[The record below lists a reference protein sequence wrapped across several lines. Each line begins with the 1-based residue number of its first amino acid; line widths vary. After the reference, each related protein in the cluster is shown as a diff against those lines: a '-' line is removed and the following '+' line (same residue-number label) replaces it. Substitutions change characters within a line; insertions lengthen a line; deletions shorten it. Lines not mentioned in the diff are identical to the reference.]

1 MHNPN
6 LKPQTPNLKS
16 TEDTICAPAT
26 APGGALGIIRVSGP
40 EALAIVG
47 SVCHSVKATTPAN
60 TVHYT
65 HITAPVPDASPSGSP
80 APVPDASPSG
90 PATPVLIDEVLVS
103 TFRAPHSYTGEDCV
117 EISCHGSPYIINK
130 ILEIL
135 IQQGCRMARPG
146 EFSMRAFLNGKMD
159 LSQAEAV
166 ADLIASTNRA
176 THQIALSQ
184 LRGHFSGELSQLRQQ
199 LLELTSL
206 LELELDFSDHEDLEF
221 ADRTQLLQLAQ
232 HIDERITTLAAT
244 FDTGQAIKAGI
255 PVAIVGKTNVG
266 KSTLLNRLLHDDRAI
281 VSDIHGTTRDT
292 IEDVINIQGVAFRFI
307 DTAGIRQT
315 SDAIE
320 QIGIDRTYQAICR
333 ARIVLWLLDEEPTAE
348 EQKEIESRCQGKS
361 LIIVSNKS
369 DKGISVAESSI
380 VIPHSSLLSISAKHG
395 QGIEALETAIY
406 SAANLPDLKESDIIV
421 TSARHHEALVR
432 AHDDLL
438 RVLDALAHQLPGDLV
453 AEDLHLVLSDLAQIT
468 GEAQIITSQETLNH
482 IFRHHCVGK

>member
-1 MHNPN
+1 MPDASFIS
-6 LKPQTPNLKS
+6 Q
-16 TEDTICAPAT
+16 DTICAPAT
-26 APGGALGIIRVSGP
+26 APGGALGVIRISGP
-40 EALAIVG
+40 DALSIIG
-47 SVCHSVKATTPAN
+47 SVCRNISATTPAN
-60 TVHYT
+60 TIHYAL
-65 HITAPVPDASPSGSP
+65 IKSPLPMDATGE
-80 APVPDASPSG
+80 
-90 PATPVLIDEVLVS
+90 TLIDEAMVS
-103 TFRAPHSYTGEDCV
+103 VFRAPHSYTGEDAV
-117 EISCHGSPYIINK
+117 EITCHGSSYIINK
-130 ILEIL
+130 ILELL
-135 IQQGCRMARPG
+135 IQKGCRMARPG

-184 LRGHFSGELSQLRQQ
+184 LRGHFSGELSELRQQ

-221 ADRTQLLQLAQ
+221 ADRSQLLQLARR
-232 HIDERITTLAAT
+232 IDDRITTLAAT
-244 FDTGQAIKAGI
+244 FETGQAIKAGI

-266 KSTLLNRLLHDDRAI
+266 KSTLLNRLLRDERAI

-320 QIGIDRTYQAICR
+320 QIGIDRTYQAISR
-333 ARIVLWLLDEEPTAE
+333 ARIVLWLLDEEPTAD
-348 EQKEIESRCQGKS
+348 EQNSMHSRCQGKS

-369 DKGISVAESSI
+369 DKGISVADSSI
-380 VIPHSSLLSISAKHG
+380 AIPHSSLITISAKHG
-395 QGIEALETAIY
+395 QGIEALEAAIY
-406 SAANLPDLKESDIIV
+406 SAADLPDLRGSDVIV

-432 AHDDLL
+432 AHDDLQ
-438 RVLDALAHQLPGDLV
+438 RVLDGLVHQLPGDLV
-453 AEDLHLVLSDLAQIT
+453 AEDLHLVLSDLAEIT

>member
-1 MHNPN
+1 MTDSSLSPC
-6 LKPQTPNLKS
+6 LSPLTSK
-16 TEDTICAPAT
+16 EDTICAPAT

-40 EALAIVG
+40 DAFAAVSSLCSLCCNIIA
-47 SVCHSVKATTPAN
+47 AN

-65 HITAPVPDASPSGSP
+65 HIVSSEGET
-80 APVPDASPSG
+80 
-90 PATPVLIDEVLVS
+90 IDEAMVS
-103 TFRAPHSYTGEDCV
+103 IFRAPHSYTGEDSV
-117 EISCHGSPYIINK
+117 EISCHGSSYILNNV
-130 ILEIL
+130 LELL
-135 IQQGCRMARPG
+135 IRNGCRMARPG
-146 EFSMRAFLNGKMD
+146 EFTMRAYLNGKMD

-166 ADLIASTNRA
+166 ADLIAATNKA
-176 THQIALSQ
+176 THHIAMSQ
-184 LRGHFSGELSQLRQQ
+184 LRGCVSSELSRLRKQ

-221 ADRTQLLQLAQ
+221 ADRSQLLHLAQ
-232 HIDERITTLAAT
+232 HIDERITALAAT
-244 FDTGQAIKAGI
+244 FETGQAIKAGI

-266 KSTLLNRLLHDDRAI
+266 KSTLLNRLLRDERAI

-320 QIGIDRTYQAICR
+320 QIGIDRTYQAISR

-348 EQKEIESRCQGKS
+348 EQKDIDSRCQDKS

-369 DKGISVAESSI
+369 DKGVLVADSSI
-380 VIPHSSLLSISAKHG
+380 VIPHSSFLSISAKHG
-395 QGIEALETAIY
+395 QGIEALEAAIY
-406 SAANLPDLKESDIIV
+406 SAANLPDLKESAVIV
-421 TSARHHEALVR
+421 TSARHHEALIR
-432 AHDDLL
+432 AHDDLQ

-468 GEAQIITSQETLNH
+468 GEDQIITSQETLNH
-482 IFRHHCVGK
+482 IFRHYCVGK